1 MTLKELSQLY
11 YLNREIE
18 LDRARLAELRS
29 DLSNPKSP
37 KYDGMPHSPNP
48 ENAIERYAAEIA
60 DLEAI
65 IQAKLEQQI
74 YERKRL
80 ERYIA
85 DIPDSL
91 TRQIFTLRFIQGKRW
106 EEVADGIGGSNA
118 DSVKKT
124 CYRYLAKDKNVPHVP
139 NESATM

>member
-18 LDRARLAELRS
+18 QDKERLEKLKSQAYTLPGPKMSDMPRGGAPEGSTIDRQV
-29 DLSNPKSP
+29 
-37 KYDGMPHSPNP
+37 
-48 ENAIERYAAEIA
+48 AEIV

-65 IQAKLEQQI
+65 IQAKIIQCLH
-74 YERKRL
+74 ERNRL

-91 TRQIFTLRFIQGKRW
+91 TRMIFTLRFINGLSWLQ
-106 EEVADGIGGSNA
+106 VASHVGGNNTG
-118 DSVKKT
+118 DSVKQA
-124 CYRYLAKDKNVPHVP
+124 CYRHLNRE
-139 NESATM
+139 NEKREG

>member
-11 YLNREIE
+11 YLTREIE

-29 DLSNPKSP
+29 DLLNLKSP

-48 ENAIERYAAEIA
+48 ENALERYAAEIA

-91 TRQIFTLRFIQGKRW
+91 TRQIFTLRFVRGMTWNQIAAKT
-106 EEVADGIGGSNA
+106 GGYNTAKNCSNI
-118 DSVKKT
+118 
-124 CYRYLAKDKNVPHVP
+124 CYRYLKKQ
-139 NESATM
+139 S